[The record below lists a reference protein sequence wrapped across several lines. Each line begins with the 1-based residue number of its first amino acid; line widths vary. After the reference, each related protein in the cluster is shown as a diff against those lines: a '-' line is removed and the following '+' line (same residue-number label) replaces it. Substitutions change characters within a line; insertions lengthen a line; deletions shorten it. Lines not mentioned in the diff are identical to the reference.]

1 MPTPAKK
8 KPQRRK
14 GGRRPKIKG
23 DSRVGSSTTRPYRR
37 NETTYLPR
45 RVGASAVDHPQ
56 RVKLGIATFIDRICD
71 ERGIDDFD
79 ELSPELRVHI
89 AKEASEL
96 HDDHNYFEKNPEVQ
110 KIFDRLGGKVVAPD
124 RRNVHV
130 DAEIAAMRRTPFARA
145 IRDVLGAPTTGKQVD
160 RRKVVSLYER
170 MIYGWDE
177 PEIKTLHNDL
187 CKPSPTTNFVYEGVQ
202 DCDEG
207 QDMETIRKMF
217 ARMLSRH
224 AGSADALI
232 DQNLAIIKEL
242 AKTNPEIGKHCAVD
256 GTIVP
261 GAFDQRAAPSG
272 TLQER
277 VLLRGKAAGP
287 IWHGDDFAR
296 GWYCVVI
303 TDIASGLP
311 LVWRNFKGAQ
321 LKGSDVAKLVGD
333 LQTRWEE
340 CPIETLVGDSEF
352 SKSGELSKELVFC
365 HDVQPIFPLRENSP
379 RRSPYKDSLGTPR
392 CCDEYMTLERPKG
405 FVSRKVRK
413 KRDLK
418 PGETSEE
425 TARMV
430 WECDHCANR
439 ANLYVTDDP
448 LLHTMYPRR
457 GTDDRALTRI
467 ALMRKRNI
475 VESTFS
481 QMKLRGKGL
490 RESSAPKWMDEIWDC
505 DWLIGG
511 ALFALTLNRYVHYT
525 GLYAEIF
532 VEMDDL
538 ELLPKT

>member
-1 MPTPAKK
+1 MKDGSTRSTAIPGPK
-8 KPQRRK
+8 RR
-14 GGRRPKIKG
+14 
-23 DSRVGSSTTRPYRR
+23 S
-37 NETTYLPR
+37 ETTHRPR
-45 RVGASAVDHPQ
+45 RVGNSAVDHPQ
-56 RVKLGIATFIDRICD
+56 RIKLSIATFIDRLCD
-71 ERGIDDFD
+71 ERGIDDFE
-79 ELSPELRVHI
+79 ELSPELKSHI
-89 AKEASEL
+89 EREAKNL
-96 HDDHNYFEKNPEVQ
+96 HEDHNYFESNPEV
-110 KIFDRLGGKVVAPD
+110 KRIFDRLGGKVVAPN
-124 RRNVHV
+124 RRNVQI
-130 DAEIAAMRRTPFARA
+130 DAEIAAMRRTPYAQA

-160 RRKVVSLYER
+160 RRKVISLYER

-177 PEIKTLHNDL
+177 PTIKTLHNDL
-187 CKPSPTTNFVYEGVQ
+187 CKPSPTTNFVYEGIQ

-207 QDMETIRKMF
+207 QDMETVRRVF
-217 ARMLSRH
+217 ARMLSRN
-224 AGSADALI
+224 AQNADVLI
-232 DQNLAIIKEL
+232 EQNLAIIKEL
-242 AKTNPEIGKHCAVD
+242 AKAHPEIGKHCAVD

-272 TLQER
+272 TQQEK

-303 TDIASGLP
+303 TDVATGLP
-311 LVWRNFKGAQ
+311 LIWRNFKGAS
-321 LKGSDVAKLVGD
+321 LKGSDVAALVGD

-352 SKSGELSKELVFC
+352 SKSGELSKTLVFC

-379 RRSPYKDSLGTPR
+379 TRSHHKDTLGTPR
-392 CCDEYMTLERPKG
+392 CCDDYMKLERPKG
-405 FVSRKVRK
+405 FVSKKVRK
-413 KRDLK
+413 KRDLQ
-418 PGETSEE
+418 PGEAAEQ

-430 WECDHCANR
+430 WACEHCSNR
-439 ANLYVTDDP
+439 ANLYVADDP

-490 RESSAPKWMDEIWDC
+490 RESSVPKWMDEIWDC

-525 GLYAEIF
+525 GLYAELF

-538 ELLPKT
+538 ELLPRT